1 MQRYGTKHGPLLM
14 DSNAPV
20 YLNAAARE
28 EFPQSDEVVEIDAL
42 LTKPIDGRTGRLFSI
57 FQ

>member
-1 MQRYGTKHGPLLM
+1 M